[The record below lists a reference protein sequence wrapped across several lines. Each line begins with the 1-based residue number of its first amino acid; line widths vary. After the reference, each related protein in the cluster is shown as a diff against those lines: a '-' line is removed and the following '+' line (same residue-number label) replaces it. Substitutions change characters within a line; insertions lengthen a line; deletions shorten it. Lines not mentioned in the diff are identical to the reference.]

1 MAIIRSCHRLRPNVR
16 KMLRTNRSMAA
27 GMIPLHIELINVA
40 APYIFVLVMVP
51 VLKEIKASWHDY
63 RIYRN
68 NNKQHQQ
75 KRIK

>member
-1 MAIIRSCHRLRPNVR
+1 
-16 KMLRTNRSMAA
+16 MAA

-51 VLKEIKASWHDY
+51 VLKEIRASWHDY

-75 KRIK
+75 KRINH